1 MPRIL
6 LLEDEI
12 KTLEALQEGLRESFA
27 SRVDAAADGLAGLE
41 LALTNTYDLIISDI
55 TMPGMNGLDFCREL
69 RRQQYSTPILLLTAL
84 GDTDHIVEGLD
95 AGADDYLSKP
105 FEFKELLARAKALLR
120 RAAPATTTRPVLRFA
135 DLELNTEAKS
145 VHRSGQLIN
154 LTPREFSFLELLI
167 QNPGR
172 VFSKAEIDEKVWEI
186 DFDTG
191 TNVVEVYINYLRNK
205 VDKGFDKKLIH
216 TQFGQ
221 GYVLR
226 EDS

>member
-172 VFSKAEIDEKVWEI
+172 VFSKAEIAEKVWEI